1 MGWNPNSQRALDL
14 SHKRSAQLPAAETQI
29 KDLEADVRY
38 RSGSDSSRLLATRL
52 IATADKVIEY
62 RQLFP
67 LMVDFVAKVV

>member
-38 RSGSDSSRLLATRL
+38 RSGSGSSRLL
-52 IATADKVIEY
+52 ATADKVIEY

-67 LMVDFVAKVV
+67 LVVDFVAKVV